1 MYYVIIIC
9 IIENNPVINNSY
21 VSLQYLILPLKISL
35 GTRKN
40 FRNLETIGAHPLIK
54 FRQHW
59 YR

>member
-40 FRNLETIGAHPLIK
+40 FFEI
-54 FRQHW
+54 
-59 YR
+59 